1 MAISYL
7 VKINNTSLPGLKA
20 YKVEANK
27 LWTDAGRTM
36 SGKLR
41 ATFVGIFPKIY
52 LEFVHT
58 TEEQMQVLA
67 GLLDQPS
74 FTVSWHDPATRTIK
88 SATYYAG
95 DYQMPMFSVSRGL
108 YSEFSVSL
116 IPFDK
121 KS

>member
-7 VKINNTSLPGLKA
+7 VKIDNTSLPKLKA
-20 YKVEANK
+20 WKVGPNK

-41 ATFVGIFPKIY
+41 ATFVGIFPKIG
-52 LEFVHT
+52 LEFAHT
-58 TEEQMQVLA
+58 TEDEMQVLA
-67 GLLDQPS
+67 GLLDQS
-74 FTVSWHDPATRTIK
+74 DFTVSWWDPATKSIK
-88 SATYYAG
+88 SGLYYAG
-95 DYQMPMFSVSRGL
+95 DYEIPMFSVSRGL
-108 YSEFSVSL
+108 YAPFSVNL